1 MIKENGFTTRITDID
16 FYTYKQNIFK
26 HNYDIEGEAII
37 HWEFYVEYRSWGIK
51 TISCYATRVEVDY
64 TLTHWDKNGKDDRI
78 DEFTIDTSLSA
89 FEDWEVQNENDD
101 IEFGDSI
108 CPQNIE
114 VNFED
119 KTITINF

>member
-16 FYTYKQNIFK
+16 FYRYKENIVK
-26 HNYDIEGEAII
+26 HNYDIEGEATI
-37 HWEFYVEYRSWGIK
+37 HWEFYVEYRTWGVK

-64 TLTHWDKNGKDDRI
+64 TITHWEENGKDDRI